1 MHRVTRRYRHSDS
14 VPALDGISLAI
25 PGRRHTAITGP
36 SGSGKSTLFN
46 LLAGLDRP
54 DEGVVLVGGTELT
67 ALSRTALARWRARTV
82 GMVFQSFLLLPSL
95 DATENVMAPME
106 FTGAVPRRE
115 RRRRALAL
123 LDRLG
128 LAGHA
133 TKRPAQLSGG
143 QQQRVAIARALAND
157 PPLVL
162 ADEPTGNLDSATGAA
177 VLDLLRTLPGEN
189 RTLVLI
195 THDPAATA
203 LADRVVRLVDGRVAD
218 DGRWRL

>member
-14 VPALDGISLAI
+14 VPALEGISLAI
-25 PGRRHTAITGP
+25 PGHRYTAITGP

-54 DEGVVLVGGTELT
+54 DEGVVLVDGTELT
-67 ALSRTALARWRARTV
+67 ALSSTALARWRARTV
-82 GMVFQSFLLLPSL
+82 GVVFQSFLLLPSL

-106 FTGAVPRRE
+106 FTGAVARRE

-128 LAGHA
+128 LAEHA

-143 QQQRVAIARALAND
+143 SQQRVAIARALAND

-177 VLDLLRTLPGEN
+177 VLDLLRPLPGEN

-218 DGRWRL
+218 DGRWRP